1 MCVAGAWLCCY
12 TYGRVMTQM
21 ALIMPFGQ
29 LECWQCTGI
38 LNPVFDKSAPSVRV
52 SLRSTAGLY
61 SPYELFA
68 NASSMYKYFS
78 RLAIRALQIVLMLWS
93 NAVSLRFIWF
103 KDWRGREY
111 CKLFGINFNIMS
123 GFFLTN
129 GPLDRKYSILASV
142 SFGQKQPKPE
152 EVNKTNFRRIIPHFA
167 LIFVCFAAKRSAKCT
182 KTQC

>member
-1 MCVAGAWLCCY
+1 MS
-12 TYGRVMTQM
+12 
-21 ALIMPFGQ
+21 FGQ
-29 LECWQCTGI
+29 LDCWQCTGI
-38 LNPVFDKSAPSVRV
+38 LYTVFGKSAPSVRV
-52 SLRSTAGLY
+52 LLPSTAGLY

-103 KDWRGREY
+103 NDWRGYED
-111 CKLFGINFNIMS
+111 CKLFSINFNIMS

-152 EVNKTNFRRIIPHFA
+152 EVNKTNSRRIIPHFA

>member
-1 MCVAGAWLCCY
+1 
-12 TYGRVMTQM
+12 
-21 ALIMPFGQ
+21 
-29 LECWQCTGI
+29 
-38 LNPVFDKSAPSVRV
+38 
-52 SLRSTAGLY
+52 
-61 SPYELFA
+61 
-68 NASSMYKYFS
+68 MYKYFS

-103 KDWRGREY
+103 NDWRGYEY
-111 CKLFGINFNIMS
+111 CKLFSVNFNIMS

-152 EVNKTNFRRIIPHFA
+152 EVNKTKFRRIIPHFA
-167 LIFVCFAAKRSAKCT
+167 LIFVYFAAKRSAKCT

>member
-1 MCVAGAWLCCY
+1 M
-12 TYGRVMTQM
+12 
-21 ALIMPFGQ
+21 
-29 LECWQCTGI
+29 
-38 LNPVFDKSAPSVRV
+38 FDIYAPSVMV
-52 SLRSTAGLY
+52 LLPSTTGLY
-61 SPYELFA
+61 TPYEFFV

-103 KDWRGREY
+103 NDWRGYED
-111 CKLFGINFNIMS
+111 CKLFSINFNIMS

-142 SFGQKQPKPE
+142 SFGQKQSKPE